1 MEGLRQQAVAMNSAV
16 EEAKD
21 AVARDQSLRI
31 LGRRRAE
38 LDEAYDSY
46 QLAFQCYRRVADRGS
61 CSFSTAL
68 AARHLILGFWGKA
81 MDELEARMEVMEEE
95 NVAAEQEEDKE
106 VEEPRIDKVEVVMTA
121 SKVELECGAAKDD
134 VVLGGGALDPGEG
147 DQSDAN
153 DELVCRAAKDDFL
166 QGGGAIDPGEG
177 DCEIGAK
184 VKVEVTCVGK
194 EVAEIRVAQVKVGR
208 IDVYKVR
215 AEEYANL
222 EVLRD
227 GARDPGDGD
236 RQIGAKEVEEPRIDK
251 VEVKLAANRIEVLL
265 SGGLDPGEVAGE
277 DMEVKQVDDDVNQD
291 LGGMLCGKFEV
302 EEPRIDK
309 DGLEYRATK
318 DDPEFR
324 AIKELQELCIP
335 ENNHEEEF
343 GAEFEPEIELRR
355 FVTAGCRRALGTN
368 SEYG

>member
-1 MEGLRQQAVAMNSAV
+1 M
-16 EEAKD
+16 
-21 AVARDQSLRI
+21 
-31 LGRRRAE
+31 
-38 LDEAYDSY
+38 
-46 QLAFQCYRRVADRGS
+46 
-61 CSFSTAL
+61 
-68 AARHLILGFWGKA
+68 H
-81 MDELEARMEVMEEE
+81 ELEARMEGKEVE
-95 NVAAEQEEDKE
+95 NVGAEQEEDKE
-106 VEEPRIDKVEVVMTA
+106 VEEPRVDKQGGGALEPGEGDQSDA
-121 SKVELECGAAKDD
+121 KAELECGAAKDD
-134 VVLGGGALDPGEG
+134 LLQGGGALDPGEG

-166 QGGGAIDPGEG
+166 QGGGAFDPGEG
-177 DCEIGAK
+177 DCEIGTK

-236 RQIGAKEVEEPRIDK
+236 RQIGAK
-251 VEVKLAANRIEVLL
+251 
-265 SGGLDPGEVAGE
+265 
-277 DMEVKQVDDDVNQD
+277 
-291 LGGMLCGKFEV
+291 EV